1 MQFRVASHRRDRDT
15 EFAYPSSNPPGA
27 SSRASSRAGLIQS
40 SSPPLREFA
49 EDKPPAPCWA
59 QCTKMAPTKPT
70 VEHTVDRT
78 PEYEKFIE
86 ELRVFHEKRGTNFD
100 PEPKMGNL
108 TVDLLKLF
116 KYIVEHGGYDKV
128 SDEKLMWRKM
138 CEGLGLMRHNAP
150 ADAYTLKQ
158 IFYKNLAAYEIKTIH
173 NKEPPPPE
181 ILEFT
186 TAKGGSLLTRTL
198 ETFQARSK
206 ADREGSTED
215 GTPSRERRPEE
226 TPTSGR
232 ASRGLREAPAPR
244 VIFHPDTNSSR
255 QTRNASGQHSGASGS
270 TTHSQAQSQSHQ
282 NSQSHG
288 GTPTA
293 MHQNHTHTGRGAPS
307 VVYNPPGPDMSNPLV
322 QSYQPQ
328 PPQQVPLRIVDTP
341 ASNPDLFAR
350 KQRLLRQPAA
360 PVPNSGALVRAS
372 LPPGK
377 KVLHHQRCALV
388 HR

>member
-1 MQFRVASHRRDRDT
+1 
-15 EFAYPSSNPPGA
+15 
-27 SSRASSRAGLIQS
+27 
-40 SSPPLREFA
+40 
-49 EDKPPAPCWA
+49 
-59 QCTKMAPTKPT
+59 MAPTKAT
-70 VEHTVDRT
+70 VEHSVDRT

-100 PEPKMGNL
+100 PEPKMGNF

-116 KYIVEHGGYDKV
+116 NYIVEHGGYDKV

-173 NKEPPPPE
+173 NREPPPPE

-198 ETFQARSK
+198 ETFQARTK

-215 GTPSRERRPEE
+215 GTPSRERRTEE

-255 QTRNASGQHSGASGS
+255 QTRHASGQQPGASGS
-270 TTHSQAQSQSHQ
+270 ATHPQSQSQAHHS
-282 NSQSHG
+282 SQSHG
-288 GTPTA
+288 STAIA
-293 MHQNHTHTGRGAPS
+293 MHQNHQHPS
-307 VVYNPPGPDMSNPLV
+307 RSGQSHGYNPGPEMSNPLV
-322 QSYQPQ
+322 QGYVPQ
-328 PPQQVPLRIVDTP
+328 PLQQVPLRIVDTP

-350 KQRLLRQPAA
+350 KQRALRQPAA
-360 PVPNSGALVRAS
+360 PVPNPGALVRAS
-372 LPPGK
+372 LPLGK
-377 KVLHHQRCALV
+377 LFQPSNLALLL
-388 HR
+388 

>member
-1 MQFRVASHRRDRDT
+1 
-15 EFAYPSSNPPGA
+15 
-27 SSRASSRAGLIQS
+27 
-40 SSPPLREFA
+40 
-49 EDKPPAPCWA
+49 
-59 QCTKMAPTKPT
+59 MAPNKPT
-70 VEHTVDRT
+70 IEHTVDRT

-86 ELRVFHEKRGTNFD
+86 ELRAFHEKRGTNFD
-100 PEPKMGNL
+100 PEPKMGNT

-116 KYIVEHGGYDKV
+116 KYIVQHGGYDKV

-198 ETFQARSK
+198 ETYQAKSK

-215 GTPSRERRPEE
+215 GTPSRERRAED
-226 TPTSGR
+226 TPTSSR
-232 ASRGLREAPAPR
+232 ASRGLREAPPPR
-244 VIFHPDTNSSR
+244 VIFHPDTNPTR
-255 QTRNASGQHSGASGS
+255 QTRHASAQHSGSSSSA
-270 TTHSQAQSQSHQ
+270 THSQSHSQSHQ
-282 NSQSHG
+282 NSQSHSN
-288 GTPTA
+288 TQAA
-293 MHQNHTHTGRGAPS
+293 MHQNQPHPGRGAPS
-307 VVYNPPGPDMSNPLV
+307 VLYNPPGPDMSNPLV

-341 ASNPDLFAR
+341 ASNPDLFAKR
-350 KQRLLRQPAA
+350 QRAQRQAAA
-360 PVPNSGALVRAS
+360 PAPNPASLVRAS

-377 KVLHHQRCALV
+377 PSFVIYSMPRRATHTSRYARRAQYL
-388 HR
+388 

>member
-1 MQFRVASHRRDRDT
+1 
-15 EFAYPSSNPPGA
+15 
-27 SSRASSRAGLIQS
+27 
-40 SSPPLREFA
+40 
-49 EDKPPAPCWA
+49 
-59 QCTKMAPTKPT
+59 MAPTKAT
-70 VEHTVDRT
+70 VEHSVDRT

-100 PEPKMGNL
+100 PEPKMGNF

-116 KYIVEHGGYDKV
+116 NYIIEHGGYDKV

-158 IFYKNLAAYEIKTIH
+158 IFYKNLAAYEIKTVH

-198 ETFQARSK
+198 ETFQARAK

-215 GTPSRERRPEE
+215 GTPSRERRAEE
-226 TPTSGR
+226 TPASGR

-255 QTRNASGQHSGASGS
+255 QTRHASGQQSGASGS
-270 TTHSQAQSQSHQ
+270 TAQPQNQPHH
-282 NSQSHG
+282 NSQPHG
-288 GTPTA
+288 GAPIA
-293 MHQNHTHTGRGAPS
+293 MHQNHPHPGRGAPS

-322 QSYQPQ
+322 QNYQPQ
-328 PPQQVPLRIVDTP
+328 PSTQVPLRIVDTP

-350 KQRLLRQPAA
+350 KQRLLRQPTA
-360 PVPNSGALVRAS
+360 PAPNPGALVRAS
-372 LPPGK
+372 IPPGK
-377 KVLHHQRCALV
+377 PSRTIDCYSLHAGHSNIKQGPSMDRTSTKGAC
-388 HR
+388 

>member
-1 MQFRVASHRRDRDT
+1 
-15 EFAYPSSNPPGA
+15 
-27 SSRASSRAGLIQS
+27 
-40 SSPPLREFA
+40 
-49 EDKPPAPCWA
+49 
-59 QCTKMAPTKPT
+59 MAPTKPT

-78 PEYEKFIE
+78 PEYDKFIE

-116 KYIVEHGGYDKV
+116 NYIVEHGGYDKV

-198 ETFQARSK
+198 ETFQAKTK

-244 VIFHPDTNSSR
+244 VIFHPDTSS
-255 QTRNASGQHSGASGS
+255 TRPSRHASAQHGTPSGS
-270 TTHSQAQSQSHQ
+270 TPHSQPQPQPHSAAHSHGNTPMQMQSHPHP
-282 NSQSHG
+282 SRGGPSH
-288 GTPTA
+288 A
-293 MHQNHTHTGRGAPS
+293 F
-307 VVYNPPGPDMSNPLV
+307 NPPGPEGINPLV
-322 QSYQPQ
+322 QTYQPL
-328 PPQQVPLRIVDTP
+328 PLQQVPLRIVDTP

-350 KQRLLRQPAA
+350 KQRLLRHPPATT
-360 PVPNSGALVRAS
+360 PNPGTLVRAS
-372 LPPGK
+372 LPAGRFLLAPSPPSR
-377 KVLHHQRCALV
+377 QPASNIR
-388 HR
+388 

>member
-1 MQFRVASHRRDRDT
+1 
-15 EFAYPSSNPPGA
+15 
-27 SSRASSRAGLIQS
+27 
-40 SSPPLREFA
+40 
-49 EDKPPAPCWA
+49 
-59 QCTKMAPTKPT
+59 MAPTKAT
-70 VEHTVDRT
+70 VEHSVDRT

-100 PEPKMGNL
+100 PEPKMGNF

-116 KYIVEHGGYDKV
+116 NYIVEHGGYDKV

-158 IFYKNLAAYEIKTIH
+158 IFYKNLAAYEIKTVH

-198 ETFQARSK
+198 ETFQARAK

-215 GTPSRERRPEE
+215 GTPSRERRAEE
-226 TPTSGR
+226 TPASGR

-255 QTRNASGQHSGASGS
+255 QTRHASGQQSGASGS
-270 TTHSQAQSQSHQ
+270 TTQPQNQPHH

-288 GTPTA
+288 GAPIA
-293 MHQNHTHTGRGAPS
+293 MHQNHPHPGRGAPS

-322 QSYQPQ
+322 QNYQPQ
-328 PPQQVPLRIVDTP
+328 PSTQVPLRIVDTP

-350 KQRLLRQPAA
+350 KQRLLRQSTAPA
-360 PVPNSGALVRAS
+360 PNPGALVRAS
-372 LPPGK
+372 IPPGK
-377 KVLHHQRCALV
+377 PSRTIDCYSSYTRCSNIKQELSMDRTSTKGAFWPFAPVSKQSRLSDLITSSRYRTSGV
-388 HR
+388 ISTSSRSLAG

>member
-1 MQFRVASHRRDRDT
+1 
-15 EFAYPSSNPPGA
+15 
-27 SSRASSRAGLIQS
+27 
-40 SSPPLREFA
+40 
-49 EDKPPAPCWA
+49 
-59 QCTKMAPTKPT
+59 MAPTKPP

-100 PEPKMGNL
+100 PEPKMGNI
-108 TVDLLKLF
+108 TVDLRKLF
-116 KYIVEHGGYDKV
+116 EYIVQHGGYDKV

-158 IFYKNLAAYEIKTIH
+158 IFYKNLAAYEIKTVH

-198 ETFQARSK
+198 ETFQAK
-206 ADREGSTED
+206 AAKAEREGSTED
-215 GTPSRERRPEE
+215 GTPSRERRVEE

-244 VIFHPDTNSSR
+244 VIFHPDTAS
-255 QTRNASGQHSGASGS
+255 TRPTRHASGQHGLSSGS
-270 TTHSQAQSQSHQ
+270 TPHSQSQTQPHNNSHSHGNTPIPMHQSHP
-282 NSQSHG
+282 SRGGASHF
-288 GTPTA
+288 
-293 MHQNHTHTGRGAPS
+293 
-307 VVYNPPGPDMSNPLV
+307 YIPPGPDALNPLV
-322 QSYQPQ
+322 QTYQPP

-350 KQRLLRQPAA
+350 KQRLLRKPPVAA
-360 PVPNSGALVRAS
+360 PNPGALIRAS
-372 LPPGK
+372 IPPGTRPSTIIPIR
-377 KVLHHQRCALV
+377 LGCRPF
-388 HR
+388 

>member
-1 MQFRVASHRRDRDT
+1 
-15 EFAYPSSNPPGA
+15 
-27 SSRASSRAGLIQS
+27 
-40 SSPPLREFA
+40 
-49 EDKPPAPCWA
+49 
-59 QCTKMAPTKPT
+59 MAPTKAT
-70 VEHTVDRT
+70 VEHSVDRT

-100 PEPKMGNL
+100 PEPKMGNF

-116 KYIVEHGGYDKV
+116 NYIVGHGGYDKV

-158 IFYKNLAAYEIKTIH
+158 IFYKNLAAYEIKTVH
-173 NKEPPPPE
+173 NREPPPPE

-198 ETFQARSK
+198 ETFQARTK

-215 GTPSRERRPEE
+215 GTPSRERRTEE

-255 QTRNASGQHSGASGS
+255 QTRHASGQQPGASGS
-270 TTHSQAQSQSHQ
+270 AAHPQSQSQPHHS
-282 NSQSHG
+282 SQQHG
-288 GTPTA
+288 GTPLV
-293 MHQNHTHTGRGAPS
+293 MHQNHQHPS
-307 VVYNPPGPDMSNPLV
+307 RAGQSHGYNPGPEMSNPSV
-322 QSYQPQ
+322 QGYVPQ
-328 PPQQVPLRIVDTP
+328 PLQQVPLRIVDTP
-341 ASNPDLFAR
+341 ASNPNLFLR
-350 KQRLLRQPAA
+350 KQRALRQPAA
-360 PVPNSGALVRAS
+360 PVPTPGALVRAS
-372 LPPGK
+372 IPPGK
-377 KVLHHQRCALV
+377 LFQLLFTVTLRPSAILTLARYPRRPEHL
-388 HR
+388 

>member
-1 MQFRVASHRRDRDT
+1 
-15 EFAYPSSNPPGA
+15 
-27 SSRASSRAGLIQS
+27 
-40 SSPPLREFA
+40 
-49 EDKPPAPCWA
+49 
-59 QCTKMAPTKPT
+59 MAPTKPA

-100 PEPKMGNL
+100 PEPKMGNF

-116 KYIVEHGGYDKV
+116 KYIVDHGGYDKV

-198 ETFQARSK
+198 ETFQARTK

-215 GTPSRERRPEE
+215 GTPSRERRAEE

-255 QTRNASGQHSGASGS
+255 QTRHASGQQSGASGS
-270 TTHSQAQSQSHQ
+270 AAHSQPQPQTQQTSQPHTGTPVGMHQSH
-282 NSQSHG
+282 SH
-288 GTPTA
+288 P
-293 MHQNHTHTGRGAPS
+293 GRGGAALS
-307 VVYNPPGPDMSNPLV
+307 YNPPDMSNPLV
-322 QSYQPQ
+322 NSYQLQHPV
-328 PPQQVPLRIVDTP
+328 QVPLRIVDTP
-341 ASNPDLFAR
+341 SSNPDLFAR
-350 KQRLLRQPAA
+350 RQRLARHPAPPA
-360 PVPNSGALVRAS
+360 PNPGALVRAS
-372 LPPGK
+372 VPPGK
-377 KVLHHQRCALV
+377 SRKPPTDLSTFSSWRSNID
-388 HR
+388 